1 MKKRILAM
9 LLVLCLVAS
18 VMPMTVLAAPADCP
32 DEHTL
37 NNCKATFV
45 QSVAASTCQ
54 VRSYDLYR
62 CDACGEL
69 FAENFGAYGPHKWI
83 GESDYICGAFDGDS
97 VVYCEYCYTEKDH
110 VYDCAGKCVCGEKSD
125 DPADFGHDWDNKNA
139 VIVKAPVNCT
149 EAGLAEIT
157 CKACGLKKTAAVYGV
172 HAWGAPVEPKDPT
185 CTVDGNLCY
194 RKCANCDA
202 YQIGTPVLDGNDD
215 FTYDVSGNLI
225 ADFDEKIVALK
236 DVILPA
242 AHSLPTTIINAVVTS
257 SVRLYTADAAETVII
272 EINKA
277 SSAMRIRQRNAAGVV
292 ATYDIPA
299 GLSTV
304 IVLSLADGDYINVSN
319 TGNGESASFKLTAI
333 DNADLK
339 LFVPSTCYIA
349 GRYQVECTVCKELTT
364 VALGT
369 AAHDW
374 HLQAS
379 KAESCT
385 TYGYEVYAC
394 IDCGAIESVSKPPIN
409 CYDTYEEIKAYFEK
423 QQADGKISKEELKAA
438 LDRMYTAPTCVKTG
452 KYQWACP
459 ICTETKSEIIPA
471 LGCDLKTETIPA
483 TIHHAGATYTY
494 CARGAACDCVCTCNL
509 MVTQG
514 LCLCGHKNDIDKLFA
529 IDSVLY
535 QMVASKGQKVHKVL
549 STTAKLADNAL
560 NADAHDWVL
569 TGSTATCKS
578 AGEDGYVCVYCYKTK
593 TVPADKKPHEAY
605 NKDVHGDLKV
615 KPATCKANGKKYYTC
630 SKCGTDVTVE
640 TLYYNPYVILTDVEA
655 QAIHK
660 NLGAITWLNSHV
672 DPCTTPVYGQAY
684 CSDCKATIVVFKAG
698 TGAHV
703 MPNGFKLPAPT
714 CETQTGT
721 YHCSQCNQDIAWEV
735 KGEHKLPN
743 PAVKG
748 DCYTEGTN
756 AWGECSVCHKYIE
769 QVKDPAGHD
778 MVATHDYVASCTKWG
793 GNLYVCSVC
802 GLSEIYNYIP
812 EAHDYV
818 LNVDK
823 SDAYAG
829 CMASGTQYWECSK
842 CDAEYSLHLEGLGYH
857 VNTFGYKIDYSA
869 CPDCNKAANNLGDE
883 FFWHPMN
890 GSYDCIYCGA
900 YLENLGREATCT
912 QDGYAVYGWTCGHNG
927 YLGYLPKL
935 DHDYQP
941 ANYGIYTCFECINGC
956 GAQKNLESTGDVI
969 LSISDDIG
977 EKEIITDG
985 SLVTFTVDMSAYK
998 TDLFGYSFKMWYLA
1012 NALEF
1017 VDYEVLTEN
1026 FKYNALVHNNVS
1038 LNEDLSFRDDDGKLV
1053 YGFYDGIVS
1062 VVGQSKTDGK
1072 NFQLTGTEDLV
1083 AITFKVINA
1092 EQFFKWILGEEMPPF
1107 AAYAAYRPQLNAAL
1121 PFPIEIGDIEIVKN
1135 VIENGKV
1142 VDVEYVYAVEYDLD
1156 IEEWYYVDYLDY
1168 AIPVN
1173 RLMDADF
1180 DGEVSYRDA
1189 AIVWQMASGAIEYKY
1204 AEHLDLNGNGEI
1216 DHVDAKLIYQYF
1228 VGILT
1233 YDEVLNY
1240 NA

>member
-32 DEHTL
+32 AEHTL
-37 NNCKATFV
+37 DNCEATFV

-110 VYDCAGKCVCGEKSD
+110 VYDCAGKCVCGEESD

-157 CKACGLKKTAAVYGV
+157 CKACGLKKTAAVSGV
-172 HAWGAPVEPKDPT
+172 HAWGAPVEPKNPT
-185 CTVDGNLCY
+185 CTADGNVCY

-202 YQIGTPVLDGNDD
+202 YQIGTPVLDGNGD

-225 ADFDEKIVALK
+225 ANFDEKIVALK
-236 DVILPA
+236 DIILPA
-242 AHSLPTTIINAVVTS
+242 AHSLPIDVINVTVNAGESLSKVVEAS
-257 SVRLYTADAAETVII
+257 AATTVIV

-277 SSAMRIRQRNAAGVV
+277 AAALRIVHRNSANTKLAQ
-292 ATYDIPA
+292 YDTPA

-304 IVLSLADGDYINVSN
+304 IIVKLAAGDVINV
-319 TGNGESASFKLTAI
+319 GGIGDKAASCKITVI
-333 DNADLK
+333 EDSDLK
-339 LFVPSTCYIA
+339 LLVPSTCYIA
-349 GRYQVECTVCKELTT
+349 GRYQVECTVCKQLTT

-423 QQADGKISKEELKAA
+423 QQADGKITKDKLKDA
-438 LDRMYTAPTCVKTG
+438 LDNMYTAPTCVKTG
-452 KYQWACP
+452 KYEWACP

-514 LCLCGHKNDIDKLFA
+514 LCLCGHKNEIDKLFA

-593 TVPADKKPHEAY
+593 TVSADKKPHEAY

-655 QAIHK
+655 QAIHQ

-672 DPCTTPVYGQAY
+672 DPCTTPVYGSAY

-793 GNLYVCSVC
+793 GNLYVCKDC
-802 GLSEIYNYIP
+802 GLSEIYNYVP

-818 LNVDK
+818 LNVQK

-857 VNTFGYKIDYSA
+857 VNPFGYKIDYSA

-890 GSYDCIYCGA
+890 GSYDCVYCGA
-900 YLENLGREATCT
+900 YLENLGRNATCT

-935 DHDYQP
+935 DHDYKP
-941 ANYGIYTCFECINGC
+941 ADYGIYTCKECVNGC
-956 GAQKNLESTGDVI
+956 GAQKDLVSTGKVAF
-969 LSISDDIG
+969 SISDDIN
-977 EKEIITDG
+977 KKVITDG
-985 SLVTFTVDMSAYK
+985 SIVGITIDLAAYK
-998 TDLFGYSFKMWYLA
+998 ADLFGYSFQLGYIG
-1012 NALEF
+1012 NALEYVGF
-1017 VDYEVLTEN
+1017 ESLTEN
-1026 FKYNALVHNNVS
+1026 FKYNALVQNNIV
-1038 LNEDLSFRDDDGKLV
+1038 LVKEAEVDKDGKV
-1053 YGFYDGIVS
+1053 ISPAQYEHYVS
-1062 VVGQSKTDGK
+1062 IIGQSKADGK
-1072 NFQLTGTEDLV
+1072 NFNLTGEEAL
-1083 AITFKVINA
+1083 ITVYFKVIDPEGFCAVRINNC
-1092 EQFFKWILGEEMPPF
+1092 EV
-1107 AAYAAYRPQLNAAL
+1107 
-1121 PFPIEIGDIEIVKN
+1121 VKN
-1135 VIENGKV
+1135 GKNAQTNKLEV
-1142 VDVEYVYAVEYDLD
+1142 QPVEAIGAVNKLYSFDAEL
-1156 IEEWYYVDYLDY
+1156 
-1168 AIPVN
+1168 
-1173 RLMDADF
+1173 LMDANL
-1180 DGEVSYRDA
+1180 DGEVNYKDA
-1189 AIVWQMASGAIEYKY
+1189 AIVWQMASGALEYNY
-1204 AEHLDLNGNGEI
+1204 AENLDLNGNGEI
-1216 DHVDAKLIYQYF
+1216 DHVDAKLIYQYH

-1233 YDEVLNY
+1233 YEEVLNY